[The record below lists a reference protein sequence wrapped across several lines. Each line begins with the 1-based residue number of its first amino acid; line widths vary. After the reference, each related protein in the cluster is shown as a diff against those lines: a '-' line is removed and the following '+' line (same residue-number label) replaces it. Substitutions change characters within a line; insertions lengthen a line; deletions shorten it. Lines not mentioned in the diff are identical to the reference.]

1 MSNNN
6 WTQALHDVTK
16 SRHAKSESEW
26 RKERDRLLQ
35 LIATQE
41 ESLEAALQITNGE
54 PKPTII
60 KVTPETDGEATAVA
74 VASDWHAEETVDRK
88 TVNSLNEF
96 SLKIADVRIAKF
108 FENVVRLTRI
118 ERHGVQLERLV
129 LHLGGDLMT
138 GHIHEELMEKNGLSP
153 TETVLWLQD
162 RILGGI
168 QILLKDFQHIVV
180 VCNYGNHGRTTRKPR
195 HATGASN
202 SYEWMMYHQ
211 LARASAGMFGTAVEW
226 HIADGYHLLLDVY
239 GKTIR
244 FHHGDGLKYQGGVG
258 GITIPVNKAIA
269 QWNIAIRA
277 DLDVFGHWHQSI
289 QNPAWVCNGSLIG
302 YNAYSVAIKAAF
314 EPPSQT
320 FFLFDKRYGRTGT
333 FPIFLH

>member
-1 MSNNN
+1 MSNND

-26 RKERDRLLQ
+26 RKERKHLLQ
-35 LIATQE
+35 LIADKD
-41 ESLEAALQITNGE
+41 ESLEAALQISSSE
-54 PKPTII
+54 PKPAII
-60 KVTPETDGEATAVA
+60 KVTKETDGEATAVA
-74 VASDWHAEETVDRK
+74 VASDWHAEETVERK
-88 TVNSLNEF
+88 TVNNLNEF
-96 SLKIADVRIAKF
+96 NLTIADDRITKF
-108 FENVVRLTRI
+108 FQNVVRLTRI
-118 ERHGVQLERLV
+118 ERHGVKLERLV
-129 LHLGGDLMT
+129 LHLGGDMMT

-168 QILLKDFQHIVV
+168 KTLLKDFQHIVV

-211 LARASAGMFGTAVEW
+211 LARVSSGLFGSAVEW

-277 DLDVFGHWHQSI
+277 DLDVFGHWHQSV

-302 YNAYSVAIKAAF
+302 YNAYSVAIKAAY

-333 FPIFLH
+333 FPIFLQ